1 MNTTTLGTL
10 VAGATLGYI
19 FRDHISGLFKKE
31 KKDMG
36 AIEMGAVHMN
46 PNHMGAI
53 HMNPNH
59 MGAVEYGALR
69 FGQGPLTSS
78 TTPLWGPTNG
88 QPVEYGD
95 GGMYFI
101 GSNTQAMGPRM
112 FPNMSTQ
119 PQGTMI

>member
-10 VAGATLGYI
+10 VAGAALGYI
-19 FRDHISGLFKKE
+19 FRDHISGMLKKE

-36 AIEMGAVHMN
+36 AIDMGAVHMN
-46 PNHMGAI
+46 PNHMGA
-53 HMNPNH
+53 
-59 MGAVEYGALR
+59 VEYGELR

-78 TTPLWGPTNG
+78 TTPLWGPTDG

>member
-10 VAGATLGYI
+10 VAGAALGYI
-19 FRDHISGLFKKE
+19 FRDHISGMLKKE

-36 AIEMGAVHMN
+36 AIDMGAVEMGALQMN

-53 HMNPNH
+53 
-59 MGAVEYGALR
+59 EYGELR
-69 FGQGPLTSS
+69 FGQGPVTSS
-78 TTPLWGPTNG
+78 TTPLWDPTNSR
-88 QPVEYGD
+88 PVEYGD

-112 FPNMSTQ
+112 FPNMSTN
-119 PQGTMI
+119 PQGTMF